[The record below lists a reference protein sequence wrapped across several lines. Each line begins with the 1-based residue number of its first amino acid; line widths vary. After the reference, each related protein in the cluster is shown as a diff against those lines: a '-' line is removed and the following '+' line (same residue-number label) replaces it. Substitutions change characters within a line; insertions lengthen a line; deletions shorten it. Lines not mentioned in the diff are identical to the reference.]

1 MNIQKIENFLSE
13 ELFTELVNYIKKL
26 NSNKNTIFKSNLN
39 RWQTELLDNSTPVII
54 YSFEENDKDIFF
66 KLKKEIEK
74 QIPFVVSGIN
84 IYQWPKLSYLPWHTD
99 EGYKSALTLYLNE
112 SWNPNWGGY
121 FMYEMDNEIKAIKP
135 EKNLAVLQEGG
146 VPHCVNTININ
157 APIRCTMQ
165 IFLTKSKS
173 LL

>member
-13 ELFTELVNYIKKL
+13 ELFTELINYIKKL

-74 QIPFVVSGIN
+74 QIPFVVYGIY